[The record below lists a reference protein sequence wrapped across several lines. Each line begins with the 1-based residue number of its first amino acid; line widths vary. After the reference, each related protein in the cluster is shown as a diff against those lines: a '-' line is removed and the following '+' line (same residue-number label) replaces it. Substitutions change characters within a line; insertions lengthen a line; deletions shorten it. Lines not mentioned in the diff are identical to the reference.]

1 MLITRANTYEEV
13 YASFRWQLPERYNI
27 AYDVCDR
34 HAVHPERLALIF
46 ERPDG
51 GIERYTFRQIQ
62 SFANRLA
69 NALLH
74 LGLQRGERV
83 LLYLGQHPVVA
94 ITHVACW
101 KAGIVSV
108 PTSIL
113 FGVDALEY
121 RLKISGATL
130 LVTDRTNYPTAA
142 AARANAPSL
151 KHVLLI
157 DGEEADALPFWET
170 LKRASDRFATL
181 PLTPDDPAFI
191 NFTSG
196 TTGWPKA
203 ALQGHRSM
211 LGHMPGFEFLYDFF
225 PQDGD
230 IMWSPADWAW
240 LAGLMDV
247 LMPAWFHGKPVLT
260 HSRSSFDPE
269 EAYRLIGKHQVRT
282 ALLTPTMLKMM
293 RQVRDPVG
301 RFDPKLR
308 AVMSG
313 GESVGREILEWS
325 SRTLKIQVNEGYG
338 QTECNLVLGNC
349 GLVLLPK
356 LGSLGR
362 PLPGHIA
369 AVIDD
374 QGNPLAT
381 GAVGN
386 LAFRRPDPVMLLEYW
401 NDPKATAEKFVGD
414 WLITGDRAARDEDGY
429 FWFHGRSDDIITSSG
444 YRIGPS
450 EIEDALTRHP
460 GVLMAAVIGVPD
472 PVRTESIKAFVVLSP
487 GYQPSDSL
495 AEDIRLSVRSRL
507 AKHEYPRVIE
517 FVESLPMTTTGKIL
531 RRELRDRER
540 RKVAA
545 S

>member
-1 MLITRANTYEEV
+1 MLITRANTYEEI

-27 AYDVCDR
+27 AHDVCDR

-46 ERPDG
+46 ERADG

-62 SFANRLA
+62 GFANRLA

-74 LGLQRGERV
+74 LGLQRGDRV

-94 ITHVACW
+94 IAHVACW

-142 AARANAPSL
+142 AAGTNAASL

-170 LKRASDRFATL
+170 LERASDQFATL
-181 PLTPDDPAFI
+181 SLTPDDPAFI

-247 LMPAWFHGKPVLT
+247 LMPAWFHGKPVLA

-269 EAYRLIGKHQVRT
+269 EAYRLIGRHQVRT

-293 RQVRDPVG
+293 RQVRDPVS

-313 GESVGREILEWS
+313 GESVGREVLEWS
-325 SRTLKIQVNEGYG
+325 SRTLNVQVNEGYG

-349 GLVLLPK
+349 GLVLPPK

-362 PLPGHIA
+362 PLPGHVA

-374 QGNPLAT
+374 QGNPLAA
-381 GAVGN
+381 GEVGS

-401 NDPKATAEKFVGD
+401 NDSKATGEKFVGD

-507 AKHEYPRVIE
+507 AKHEYPRAIE

-540 RKVAA
+540 RKVEAN
-545 S
+545 